1 MCDTVGVSTLGQAI
15 IGLLDSAIS
24 ARKVAVVHQWRVVTW
39 IRHIKLCEK
48 SNRQMEDSWTTAN
61 TTLNFIK
68 QTTIR
73 FESMSQPTLIK
84 SVASTGESKKIAQ
97 DKNKGLIQD

>member
-1 MCDTVGVSTLGQAI
+1 
-15 IGLLDSAIS
+15 
-24 ARKVAVVHQWRVVTW
+24 
-39 IRHIKLCEK
+39 
-48 SNRQMEDSWTTAN
+48 MEDSWTTAN

-68 QTTIR
+68 QTSIR